1 MKFKIWLLIIS
12 IFSFSGI
19 YAQGNDI
26 TKAIY
31 IDNFFKAD
39 SSQIILG
46 DSVAEKQLFDYAQ
59 NCGFNYLILY
69 GLSAVPL
76 GNNPDAVDALR
87 SFVRRAHEDYHIKLG
102 CIGQSSKF
110 FNRIH
115 QKYQAL
121 DIVDSIER
129 LDSYNLEFEFWKS
142 YHADIYE
149 GYYCEYYL
157 APNGYSCD
165 SIGAF
170 EFAMDEL
177 TKIDSLAALLSDTS
191 VFQHPT
197 RVTTEIYVGWINEYH
212 AEVLAAKASKK
223 ELDRILG
230 AVYKTAEDDGSLNL
244 FYYFHQVER
253 LEFFG
258 NTERPINFLPIFAVK
273 EKQGNHLQDW
283 MDTIGSIPYV
293 WEHYAGQFERDTIL
307 PLDSIHLEGYVWY
320 NYSQMP
326 LCFDSIYNDGWLQ
339 GPEGELV
346 ADSTYEFSLLDSE
359 GTDRFYWELPEG
371 VKFADSIKWDSH
383 INLHFSSSFQQGDS
397 IAVRA
402 ANRCHLGEHQY
413 FGVQYFDAIPKLPK
427 LLKGVFYLNGMVYIQ
442 FRDEIP
448 KFINY
453 QIFNLQGQ
461 LLKSGVLKG
470 KTIKFHRNIAYNILR
485 IELNG
490 KRESYVF

>member
-1 MKFKIWLLIIS
+1 MKIKIWLVIIS
-12 IFSFSGI
+12 VLSLSGI
-19 YAQGNDI
+19 RAQVDDL

-46 DSVAEKQLFDYAQ
+46 DSMAETQLFDYAQ

-87 SFVRRAHEDYHIKLG
+87 SFVRRAHEDYNIKLG

-110 FNRIH
+110 FSRIH
-115 QKYQAL
+115 NKYQAL
-121 DIVDSIER
+121 DIVDSVER

-191 VFQHPT
+191 IFQSPST
-197 RVTTEIYVGWINEYH
+197 VTTEIYVGWNNEYH
-212 AEVLAAKASKK
+212 AEVLADKVSQK

-230 AVYKTAEDDGSLNL
+230 AVYKSAEEDGSLNL
-244 FYYFHQVER
+244 FYYYHQVER
-253 LEFFG
+253 LAFLG
-258 NTERPINFLPIFAVK
+258 NTAEPISFLPIFAVK

-293 WEHYAGQFERDTIL
+293 WEHYAGQFNNDTIL
-307 PLDSIHLEGYVWY
+307 PLDSIYLEGYVWF

-346 ADSTYEFSLLDSE
+346 ADSIYVFSLIDSE
-359 GTDRFYWELPEG
+359 ITDRYYWELPEG
-371 VKFADSIKWDSH
+371 VSFSDSLKWDSQV
-383 INLHFSSSFQQGDS
+383 NLLFSSNFQQGDS

-402 ANRCHLGEHQY
+402 ANRCHIGERQC
-413 FGVQYFDAIPKLPK
+413 FEVQYFDAIPQLPK
-427 LLKGVFYLNGMVYIQ
+427 MLKGVFYLNGLVYVQ
-442 FRDEIP
+442 FNDDIP
-448 KFINY
+448 KLVNY
-453 QIFNLQGQ
+453 QVFNLQGQ

-470 KTIKFHRNIAYNILR
+470 KTIKFQRNTAYNILR
-485 IELNG
+485 IEIHG
-490 KRESYVF
+490 KSESVVF